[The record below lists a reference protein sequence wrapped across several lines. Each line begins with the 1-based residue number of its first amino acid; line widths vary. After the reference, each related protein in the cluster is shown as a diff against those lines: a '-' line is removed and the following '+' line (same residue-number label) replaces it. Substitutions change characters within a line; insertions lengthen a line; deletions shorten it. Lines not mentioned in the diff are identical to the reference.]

1 MGRDMQELVSQKQ
14 EEDLAVETTPTSCIS
29 CLNLDHDSP
38 LVPIKVTM
46 LFLLSFFKLQ
56 LLNPYFSWFYC
67 FVVC

>member
-14 EEDLAVETTPTSCIS
+14 EEDLAVQTTPTSCIS

-46 LFLLSFFKLQ
+46 LFLLSIFK
-56 LLNPYFSWFYC
+56 
-67 FVVC
+67 